1 MSTDKYASFYDE
13 APTFSAALAALEDK
27 ECPEKVVVDLLS
39 FDILPTDDGTIGDRL
54 TKYYYLLPAGIQKR
68 VLSADALDQIL
79 NVHIE
84 MINEDTESALEGM
97 GPFGALETAECFES
111 TFDGLFEQ
119 VNLSSETI
127 GKFADTVEKLA
138 KAISDLRDSGSAS
151 EEQLDFEHYFEN
163 LAPTFEALAAH
174 PNATKSQKDKCLEI
188 SELMKSKA
196 TEASR
201 DYI

>member
-27 ECPEKVVVDLLS
+27 ECPEKVVADLLS